1 MREGTAM
8 SRTAKS
14 ADAYFTKLA
23 GLDSQSEDKP
33 KAKSSS
39 VKAAAASE
47 SKQEFAAI
55 TISLPKDMIER
66 LRMKVFMAKA
76 QGEKISISGVIR
88 EALEKELS

>member
-1 MREGTAM
+1 M

-23 GLDSQSEDKP
+23 GLDSQGEEKP
-33 KAKSSS
+33 KAKASSA
-39 VKAAAASE
+39 KAAASSAD

>member
-1 MREGTAM
+1 M

-14 ADAYFTKLA
+14 ADAYFSKLA
-23 GLDSQSEDKP
+23 GLDSQSEEKP
-33 KAKSSS
+33 KGSSARTVAKGP
-39 VKAAAASE
+39 E
-47 SKQEFAAI
+47 PKQEFAAI
-55 TISLPKDMIER
+55 TISLPKDMIEK

>member
-1 MREGTAM
+1 M

-23 GLDSQSEDKP
+23 GLDSQSEEQP
-33 KAKSSS
+33 KAKGRAAR
-39 VKAAAASE
+39 AAAKAPE
-47 SKQEFAAI
+47 PKQEFAAI
-55 TISLPKDMIER
+55 TISLPKDMIEK

>member
-1 MREGTAM
+1 M

-23 GLDSQSEDKP
+23 GLDSQSDEKP

-39 VKAAAASE
+39 AKAAAAASE
-47 SKQEFAAI
+47 SKQ
-55 TISLPKDMIER
+55 
-66 LRMKVFMAKA
+66 VFMAKA
-76 QGEKISISGVIR
+76 QGEKVSISGVIR

>member
-1 MREGTAM
+1 M

-23 GLDSQSEDKP
+23 GLDSQSDEKP

-39 VKAAAASE
+39 AKAAAAASE

-76 QGEKISISGVIR
+76 QGEKVSISGVIR
-88 EALEKELS
+88 EALEKELL